1 MTTLLVSISAFIV
14 GLCLGVF
21 IKTKAFDDQDWS
33 MLKWNTNCLGYRTVS
48 FGSKLMRGDKVIMA
62 LHLNT
67 NEFPEEGV
75 VYDVD

>member
-1 MTTLLVSISAFIV
+1 MTITILGILIFIF
-14 GLCLGVF
+14 GFCLGSFVR
-21 IKTKAFDDQDWS
+21 TKIFDGQDWS
-33 MLKWNTNCLGYRTVS
+33 MLKWNTNCLGYRSVS

-62 LHLNT
+62 LHLDT

>member
-1 MTTLLVSISAFIV
+1 MTIIFPALTFI
-14 GLCLGVF
+14 LGF
-21 IKTKAFDDQDWS
+21 CIGSLIRTKIFDNQDWS

-67 NEFPEEGV
+67 DEFPEEGI